1 MKKDEIQ
8 ILRLYIK
15 EGSLIEYSTL
25 FPNNLKLVNEEDLVW
40 GKKQLIDEQGKHIT
54 WLEDFEN
61 WNVQSN
67 EIIGS
72 SHVSFTYPSNEYV
85 IAEIG
90 TKFDSLGPIDST
102 SKFITIEDLLNGKYT
117 KLAVDGNKII

>member
-8 ILRLYIK
+8 ILRSYIK
-15 EGSLIEYSTL
+15 EGSLIEYSML
-25 FPNNLKLVNEEDLVW
+25 FPNNLKLVNEEDLVV

-54 WLEDFEN
+54 WLEYFEN
-61 WNVQSN
+61 WNEQSN

-72 SHVSFTYPSNEYV
+72 SHVSYTHPSNEYV
-85 IAEIG
+85 IAEMG
-90 TKFDSLGPIDST
+90 TKFDALGPIDST
-102 SKFITIEDLLNGKYT
+102 SKSITIEDLLNGKYT